1 MNQVAENERKIIGAL
16 AHLYARKNYSV
27 QMAMEKALKGAML
40 YAMEMHEDDGVH
52 TQHLE
57 HDEHYGWILLHNGDV
72 VSKSLYKSDGIPGG
86 FVDNIL
92 ERYADDL
99 PEAPW
104 VGIVVAGMAFN
115 YSEDFEMGVM
125 DIISLEAGVKFP
137 VYFLQF
143 LKRKR

>member
-27 QMAMEKALKGAML
+27 QMAMEKALKSAVL
-40 YAMEMHEDDGVH
+40 YAMDMHEEDETH
-52 TQHLE
+52 KQHLM
-57 HDEHYGWILLHNGDV
+57 HDEHYGWILLHDGNV
-72 VSKSLYKSDGIPGG
+72 VSKSLYKSDVIPGG

-115 YSEDFEMGVM
+115 YDVDFELGVM